1 MSGQNSLS
9 AEDIQELLDAHNMFR
24 GMVDPP
30 GNNIQRLVGSRAL
43 YNDIYNSNNFLLFKY
58 AQAFYTMYLHGV
70 LYMFMHKLRTSAN
83 ITSIIQWQSWHY

>member
-58 AQAFYTMYLHGV
+58 AQAFYTMYLEFCICLCTHYV
-70 LYMFMHKLRTSAN
+70 RTSAN